1 MTRKTASTIYG
12 NLDLLVL
19 HTLRIN
25 GSSHGLGIVDAIEIS
40 SGGNIVIEDGALYRS
55 LHRLEEHGLLESE
68 WRISEKNRKAKFY
81 DLTPAGQEE
90 LARTQQEWEE
100 HTRAIGK
107 VLGLGW
113 EITP

>member
-1 MTRKTASTIYG
+1 VNRKTASTIYG
-12 NLDLLVL
+12 HLDLLVL
-19 HTLRIN
+19 RTLRVS
-25 GSSHGLGIVDAIEIS
+25 GPAHGLGIIDAIEARSDGSIQ
-40 SGGNIVIEDGALYRS
+40 IEDGALYRS

-81 DLTPAGQEE
+81 DLTPAGVKE
-90 LARTQQEWEE
+90 LARAQQEWEE

-113 EITP
+113 ETAP